1 MAFDCYCAICGV
13 GFSGMHIEPQSE
25 TAMERRRRWVAKRT
39 RALQAGKDIN
49 QVAREEGNDEA
60 PIRSY
65 DPRIVG
71 SEKIEW
77 LYKAHCLALNKD
89 SKGPA
94 KAFISEQGYYAD
106 MGELVV
112 KAKPDSSRPLHR
124 DVYACYSDATEEASG
139 PVLPFHWCC
148 FEILTRTLTGSTNPQ
163 DLNLDVLYHIM
174 ATLSNGSSSALQLSY
189 GDDIHRAQG
198 RYWECIPGA
207 EYCATHPT
215 NIPNLDVFIE
225 SSMTTHA
232 GLKLPSEE
240 VTPRGRN
247 PTSPFGRLPFEL
259 VERICLYLPGDS
271 LKALTQASLS
281 IQLLTQDNFFW
292 KQFMQWD
299 MPWFWELHASQ
310 TRKKAPEDL
319 NYKRLY
325 LWLDSMTTPRYG
337 MDDLSVI
344 GVANRRR
351 IWGVCEQLAPQY
363 FKGLHQAPGELP
375 RWGTVG

>member
-13 GFSGMHIEPQSE
+13 GFSGMHIEAQSE

-39 RALQAGKDIN
+39 RALQQGKDFN
-49 QVAREEGNDEA
+49 QISREEGNDEP

-71 SEKIEW
+71 TEKIEW
-77 LYKAHCLALNKD
+77 LYKAHCLAMNED
-89 SKGPA
+89 SKGKG
-94 KAFISEQGYYAD
+94 KAFISGPGYYAD
-106 MGELVV
+106 MTHLDPFAEMFTHGAAYPL
-112 KAKPDSSRPLHR
+112 DSPIHE
-124 DVYACYSDATEEASG
+124 DASG
-139 PVLPFHWCC
+139 PVLPFHQCC
-148 FEILTRTLTGSTNPQ
+148 LEILTRTLTGSANTQ

-174 ATLSNGSSSALQLSY
+174 NTLSNGSSSALMLSY
-189 GDDIHRAQG
+189 GDD
-198 RYWECIPGA
+198 
-207 EYCATHPT
+207 YCATHPT

-240 VTPRGRN
+240 VTAGDRN
-247 PTSPFGRLPFEL
+247 PANPFGRLPFEI
-259 VERICLYLPGDS
+259 VERICLYLPGES

-292 KQFMQWD
+292 KRFMHWD
-299 MPWFWELHASQ
+299 MPWFWELQTSQ

-325 LWLDSMTTPRYG
+325 LWLDSMTMPRYG

-363 FKGLHQAPGELP
+363 HKGLNQTPGEFS
-375 RWGTVG
+375 RWGAVC